1 MTFNKLYKDK
11 KLRAWIDLS
20 TYCNAACPQC
30 HRTSTKTAN
39 KVDWLPL
46 IQWSLEEFQT
56 AFPVKTMEHI
66 KSFQLCGSLGDPMMN
81 KDIFEIC
88 EYIINNSDCYIEI
101 NTNGSMRD
109 KFWWTHLG
117 YVIKDRGRVYF
128 CVDGIDQEMHELYRQ
143 KTDLDKV
150 LDHAEAYSKYGISSG
165 FTIVFKHNEDY
176 IKDIYKLLYDR
187 IGKEHYHIFVPTD
200 RAYHIDTFKFIDQH
214 GNSKYLEHSPKYGR
228 GLKRDS
234 FEIKG
239 IS

>member
-1 MTFNKLYKDK
+1 MTYNKLYKNK
-11 KLRAWIDLS
+11 KLKAWIDLS

-30 HRTSTKTAN
+30 HRTDPRTAN

-46 IQWSLEEFQT
+46 IQWSLEEFKT
-56 AFPVKTMEHI
+56 AFPKKTMEHI

-117 YVIKDRGRVYF
+117 YIIEDRGRVYF

-143 KTDLDKV
+143 KTYLDKV
-150 LDHAEAYSKYGISSG
+150 LDHAEAYSKYGDASG

-176 IKDIYKLLYDR
+176 LKDIYKLMSDR
-187 IGKEHYHIFVPTD
+187 VGKEHYHIFVPTD
-200 RAYHIDTFKFIDQH
+200 RVDHIGSFNFIDQH
-214 GNSKYLEHSPKYGR
+214 GKSQYLDISPKYGR

-234 FEIKG
+234 FEIKD
-239 IS
+239 IL